1 MAYGAEPL
9 KQTFAQCGD
18 FLKAERGSQADQ
30 TVIKQVK
37 ELAKKAS
44 DSYEDFKE
52 NYRVNVPENFNFGFD
67 IVDEWA
73 KQEPQKKALVWC
85 NDNGDKK
92 EFTFTDISKLSN
104 QTANYF
110 KSIGIKKGSVVML
123 ILRRRWEYWIC
134 ATAIHKIG
142 AILIPGSLQLSK
154 KDLIYRGNSANIH
167 TIICVDDPY
176 VIEQVEAAKSSLEKN
191 ITAGDAFQMKPIHF
205 QMNFHVL

>member
-1 MAYGAEPL
+1 MLLDRFLPRI
-9 KQTFAQCGD
+9 D
-18 FLKAERGSQADQ
+18 F
-30 TVIKQVK
+30 
-37 ELAKKAS
+37 

-176 VIEQVEAAKSSLEKN
+176 VIEQVEAAEKDVASIKN
-191 ITAGDAFQMKPIHF
+191 KIIVGEKHNGWRCFSDEAYTF
-205 QMNFHVL
+205 